1 MGAYYT
7 KKYNAWDIGWN
18 RDPERPSPLKMC
30 ANFCASFISFPTDSG
45 NFEHAGRLMH
55 ADARA
60 MYPAS
65 ESANV
70 ILGLYMYLA
79 CRVCQCHIGP
89 LSCFLR
95 LQWFTHHVFM
105 NFEPHIVKCCWNYR
119 PARLPGLGASDRII
133 LCTSTS
139 LYGDALVQSTKIE
152 HGIESSRLPNRRNLP
167 VAPVGYCWDFAH
179 CWSDFDVHSLFWF
192 HLVSAFKPTETRPS
206 RRFTN
211 PILFWK
217 LKSVSGTSS
226 RDRKTVILFSCG
238 FDRWEH
244 GRETVAALCA
254 SLNDGSLCAYETR
267 QLIDFDILFLFGI
280 LVEKI
285 FSFHKSFSVSER

>member
-1 MGAYYT
+1 MRY
-7 KKYNAWDIGWN
+7 W
-18 RDPERPSPLKMC
+18 LKPWPRAAKSTEDVC
-30 ANFCASFISFPTDSG
+30 KDLRVFYQFPDWQWKFWTCRETHACRRSSYVSG
-45 NFEHAGRLMH
+45 F
-55 ADARA
+55 
-60 MYPAS
+60 
-65 ESANV
+65 
-70 ILGLYMYLA
+70 
-79 CRVCQCHIGP
+79 RVCQCHIGP
-89 LSCFLR
+89 PHVTCLQSLPMSYWASIMFFRTFLR

-133 LCTSTS
+133 LCTIAS
-139 LYGDALVQSTKIE
+139 LYGDALVQSSKSE